1 MRSTTSCSSAVAGSA
16 ARVTLAAIDSPLVW
30 THTMPKSRAVPRA
43 FNFSWG
49 SGQIVEEAS
58 FTGQYT
64 EPAIQLLEYE
74 GHPGSYGI
82 RFCYYSHDGRFQRSP
97 MMIDGADTL
106 EGLRS
111 ALKETPLLRELLT
124 KLVS

>member
-1 MRSTTSCSSAVAGSA
+1 
-16 ARVTLAAIDSPLVW
+16 
-30 THTMPKSRAVPRA
+30 MPRP
-43 FNFSWG
+43 FSFHWG

-58 FTGQYT
+58 YTGRYT

-82 RFCYYSHDGRFQRSP
+82 RFCYYSHEGRFQRSP
-97 MMIDGADTL
+97 MMIDSEDSL
-106 EGLRS
+106 EGLRA
-111 ALKETPLLRELLT
+111 ALKETPRLRALLQ